1 MIEKGPEAE
10 VNFSGLL
17 GGESIDFQ
25 VYSHLDSLPFP
36 SLILIFTTSLLKF
49 DLLSV
54 QVQFS
59 GLLLLI

>member
-36 SLILIFTTSLLKF
+36 S
-49 DLLSV
+49 
-54 QVQFS
+54 
-59 GLLLLI
+59 